1 MRVARLVDTP
11 AERQAVLTSVVAAI
25 DEAGGAGATG
35 WLGAAR
41 EGAISSLEEERAY
54 DRAYDRLARESLSEA
69 GRLAARA
76 DVLGVARVASR
87 VQASDRRMGARRR
100 EAVTAL
106 LGAIDQQLDSAR
118 RLRLVRDRW
127 STHVRF
133 YYDYERA
140 VRRVIS
146 RLDGLRPQLDAVRAQ
161 AGPPPSQLGPLS
173 RWARA
178 LARDLTNVPV
188 PSDLEAVHA
197 ELRSAAE
204 LAARAFEE
212 RAAAVDGA
220 DSQVA
225 ANAAAAA
232 GGALMMFTRA
242 RSALAAMLLPPTLR

>member
-1 MRVARLVDTP
+1 MSRLRT
-11 AERQAVLTSVVAAI
+11 
-25 DEAGGAGATG
+25 GG
-35 WLGAAR
+35 
-41 EGAISSLEEERAY
+41 I
-54 DRAYDRLARESLSEA
+54 
-69 GRLAARA
+69 
-76 DVLGVARVASR
+76 
-87 VQASDRRMGARRR
+87 GARRR

-118 RLRLVRDRW
+118 RLRLVRNRW

-197 ELRSAAE
+197 ELRLAAE

-212 RAAAVDGA
+212 RAAAVDRA